1 VHYAFY
7 AFVIRGGTSVEQVWW
22 NSGFTKRKKGSGE
35 ALTFRPL
42 VFSTAKIGAG
52 RVCFLKNAG
61 QAAGKKPKK
70 LTHLGLI
77 NHLQSSM
84 TYCLLRIVLKS

>member
-52 RVCFLKNAG
+52 RVCF
-61 QAAGKKPKK
+61 
-70 LTHLGLI
+70 
-77 NHLQSSM
+77 
-84 TYCLLRIVLKS
+84 